1 MSELTKQL
9 PFITAFPNAVG
20 TGIILRTDQPI
31 MPELRKHLE
40 SLIED
45 MESTLSR
52 FRSDSILARMAAA
65 PQGGIFV
72 FPDWTAGL
80 FDLADAL
87 ATDSRGAIDPC
98 VGEDLIRLGYGPDLS
113 FHMDA
118 DALQHLG
125 TLHGRPTWR
134 NDIQRQ
140 HTALITKQPVHLDFG
155 AFGKGYLVDLI
166 AEALRSWNGEH
177 TSPTTAS
184 AIPNTHQP
192 PIAQWIVDAGGDVNI
207 HTIEPVTIALED
219 PDNADNAIGIIR
231 INNGSLC
238 ASSPSRRHWADNAPL
253 PLHHLINALDGMP
266 VTDTTASWALAPH
279 IFGSQAGT
287 NIHSDISHSVN
298 PRLMR
303 YPTALADGL
312 ATALFLGYGKHIML
326 SNHCSGATLDS
337 QRHATIF
344 NGFPGTFFSNDGQYA
359 SENTSDTM

>member
-9 PFITAFPNAVG
+9 PFVTAFPHAVG
-20 TGIILRTDQPI
+20 TGIILRTDQSI
-31 MPELRKHLE
+31 MPELREHLE
-40 SLIED
+40 SLIDD
-45 MESTLSR
+45 MESALSR
-52 FRSDSILARMAAA
+52 FRSDSIVARMAEA
-65 PQGGIFV
+65 PQGGTFA
-72 FPDWTAGL
+72 FPDWTTGL

-87 ATDSRGAIDPC
+87 VTESKGAIDPC
-98 VGEDLIRLGYGPDLS
+98 VGEDLIRLGYGSDLS

-118 DALQHLG
+118 DAPQHLG

-140 HTALITKQPVHLDFG
+140 HSTLITKQPVHLDFG

-166 AEALRSWNGEH
+166 AEALQTWNGEH
-177 TSPTTAS
+177 ASPTTES
-184 AIPNTHQP
+184 TTPNTHQP
-192 PIAQWIVDAGGDVNI
+192 PITQWIVDAGGDVNI

-219 PDNADNAIGIIR
+219 PSNADNAIGIIR
-231 INNGSLC
+231 MKNGSLC

-266 VTDTTASWALAPH
+266 VTDTAASWALAPH
-279 IFGSQAGT
+279 IFDPQAGINTESET
-287 NIHSDISHSVN
+287 NRSLN
-298 PRLMR
+298 PKLLC

-326 SNHCSGATLDS
+326 SSHCSGATLDS

-344 NGFPGTFFSNDGQYA
+344 NGFPGTFFLNDGQYA